1 MSSDLVKRASEIVEA
16 YVSNNEV
23 PSDEVPALLNEVY
36 ASLVRMSGGVSED
49 HAQEAIAAE
58 GAEIATPA
66 ELEGGKTTPA
76 VPISE
81 AVQKSYVVCLLCG
94 KRCKALKGHLTRSHK
109 IDVEDYRAMFDLP
122 KDFPMVAPSY
132 SARRRQLA
140 IDAGLGDKLREARK
154 RRSAE

>member
-1 MSSDLVKRASEIVEA
+1 MSSELVKRAAEIVEA

-23 PSDEVPALLNEVY
+23 PADEVPALLNEVY
-36 ASLVRMSGGVSED
+36 NSLVRMSGGVGD
-49 HAQEAIAAE
+49 AAQAAIAGGVE
-58 GAEIATPA
+58 
-66 ELEGGKTTPA
+66 EGGGAGSSSHPRVTPA
-76 VPISE
+76 VPVSE
-81 AVQKSYVVCLLCG
+81 AVHKGYVVCLMCG

-109 IDVEDYRAMFDLP
+109 IEVDDYRGMFDLP
-122 KDFPMVAPSY
+122 KDFPLVAPNY